1 MPTRSFGGQQQL
13 KLLLECVPMKISYHL
28 IFNNNACYITSQWH
42 KFRIKNAT
50 LYLHILFWHFFVVF
64 IKICVFVIFIFFG
77 WSMKSPQQNIN
88 QSETAVGD
96 KKLSEGLYVS
106 EEERRHSIIRKND
119 TIILALSLSKEPR
132 QHQEKIWFWV
142 TIRLRKTR
150 FTKNKLFAVMFQLY
164 FI

>member
-28 IFNNNACYITSQWH
+28 IVNNNACYITSQWH
-42 KFRIKNAT
+42 KFRVKNAT
-50 LYLHILFWHFFVVF
+50 LCLHILFWHFFVAF
-64 IKICVFVIFIFFG
+64 TKICVFVIFIFSG

-88 QSETAVGD
+88 QSKTAVGD

-106 EEERRHSIIRKND
+106 EEERRHSSIRKND
-119 TIILALSLSKEPR
+119 TIIMALSLSKEPR